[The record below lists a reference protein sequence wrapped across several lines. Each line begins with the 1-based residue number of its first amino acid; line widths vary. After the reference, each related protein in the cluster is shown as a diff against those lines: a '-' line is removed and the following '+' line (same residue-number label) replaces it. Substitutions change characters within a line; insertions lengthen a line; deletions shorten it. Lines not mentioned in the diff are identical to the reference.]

1 MSLKK
6 KSAFV
11 LLLFCN
17 QKNFLLATKNTYT
30 YQQTDRLNHARKRS
44 GKDWSYSRSSRRGG
58 RRRRRRR
65 RRNKWKEKEEISR
78 MMWYSKI
85 YEGWLEWQ
93 VSRRTKRI
101 TYAAHA
107 PNMRCMCHTKR
118 ICCACAIYS
127 SASGAQSKPHAQ
139 RMHHICYICTSCVTQ
154 SESCMQCM
162 CYIKQCIWRSKHIMY
177 LRIHHKK
184 WSLSHACTACDAQS
198 KSCTHFF
205 K

>member
-1 MSLKK
+1 
-6 KSAFV
+6 
-11 LLLFCN
+11 
-17 QKNFLLATKNTYT
+17 
-30 YQQTDRLNHARKRS
+30 
-44 GKDWSYSRSSRRGG
+44 
-58 RRRRRRR
+58 
-65 RRNKWKEKEEISR
+65 
-78 MMWYSKI
+78 
-85 YEGWLEWQ
+85 
-93 VSRRTKRI
+93 
-101 TYAAHA
+101 
-107 PNMRCMCHTKR
+107 MRCMCHTKR

-198 KSCTHFF
+198 KSCTHCMHLCIPPMYTIVCVFVSCMHCMWCTMREIHVRSVCTTSR
-205 K
+205 